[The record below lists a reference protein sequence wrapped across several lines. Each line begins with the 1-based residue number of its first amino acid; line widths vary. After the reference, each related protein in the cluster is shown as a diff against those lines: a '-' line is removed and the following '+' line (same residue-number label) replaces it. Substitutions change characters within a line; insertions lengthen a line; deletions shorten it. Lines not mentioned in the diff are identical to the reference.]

1 MEIFD
6 SHAHY
11 DDEKFDCDREEV
23 FKYIQENG
31 VKKVISAGYSL
42 DSSRKSI
49 ELSDKYDFIFSTC
62 GISPNDI
69 PDSEE
74 EFDKQLMELEELV
87 KSSKKIVAIGEIGLD
102 YYWNKDNKEIQ
113 KMCFIKQIELA
124 NKYSLPIVIHCR
136 EAIQDTIFI
145 LKECINPNKK
155 GVFHCCPFNEELIKQ
170 GLKLGFYISVAGPVT
185 YKNSKNANEIIN
197 LIPLDRI
204 LVETDCPYLS
214 PEPKRG
220 MRNDSSNLKYII
232 EKIAEQKNLSPE
244 QIAEKTYNNTIKLFD
259 IS

>member
-1 MEIFD
+1 MKIFD

-23 FKYIQENG
+23 LKFIQKNG
-31 VKKVISAGYSL
+31 VKKVISAGYNL
-42 DSSRKSI
+42 DSSRMSI
-49 ELSDKYDFIFSTC
+49 ELSNKYDFIFSTC

-74 EFDKQLMELEELV
+74 EIDKQLRELEELI

-102 YYWNKDNKEIQ
+102 YYWNKDNKELQ

-136 EAIQDTIFI
+136 EAIQDTISI
-145 LKECINPNKK
+145 LKGSINPDKK

-232 EKIAEQKNLSPE
+232 EKIAEQKKLSPE